1 MSIETTITIA
11 PQFLEEPEPAFE
23 KLFAE
28 VTLICRAS
36 GVPPPIIKWYKDD
49 GPDPISFE
57 GTYIIDQVQLPQRGQ
72 YYCTAE
78 NVVNTITS
86 TRALVN
92 IIGNCDNILTA
103 HRNPSYSTIQYIT
116 NPSQCM

>member
-11 PQFLEEPEPAFE
+11 PQFLEEPEPKFE
-23 KLFAE
+23 KLFAK

-103 HRNPSYSTIQYIT
+103 HRNPSYSTIEYIT